1 MEVRDILIFEVFLGT
16 VITVVVT
23 VGYGL
28 IAPWYKQAAGRYIF
42 GLLLSLSLL
51 LANTVTGIFWQGL
64 GDGRRV
70 IGAVLFALYIIAISA
85 IGFGI
90 YRAQL
95 NGYRRRKFVEQEK
108 ERHRQL

>member
-1 MEVRDILIFEVFLGT
+1 MEVRDILITEIWIGA
-16 VITVVVT
+16 VITILVT
-23 VGYGL
+23 VGYGI
-28 IAPWYKQAAGRYIF
+28 IAPWYKQSAGRYIF

-51 LANTVTGIFWQGL
+51 LINSVVGIFFPGL
-64 GDGRRV
+64 EGRRLV
-70 IGAVLFALYIIAISA
+70 GALLFGLYIMAISA

-95 NGYRRRKFVEQEK
+95 NGYRKRKFVEQEK